1 MATRLLAFMVAS
13 YVKKAE
19 VIDLHCVRNLMSWIL
34 FLRITKKYEAIE
46 SMYKTGVQNIDVI

>member
-1 MATRLLAFMVAS
+1 MVAS